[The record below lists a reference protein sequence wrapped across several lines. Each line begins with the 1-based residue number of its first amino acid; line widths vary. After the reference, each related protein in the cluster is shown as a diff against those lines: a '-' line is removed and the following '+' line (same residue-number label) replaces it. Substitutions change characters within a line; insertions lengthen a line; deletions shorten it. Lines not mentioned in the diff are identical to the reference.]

1 MILNSETEQP
11 SQHQSQD
18 NPHLMLTPEGVFVAF
33 AQDKPSEEA
42 LSLQALLAN
51 KRSWLVRDWTDEYG
65 HEWLETF
72 IDKGWVQRI
81 NQGITAPNLPLDQ
94 FLPYVVA
101 SLSGSRR
108 AAIGNTE
115 GFCLARVGYSQ
126 QEADTLCVAGAD
138 LGEFLNRQRQRGWVI
153 QEQAVSFFCHV
164 DLLLPATSFMFLWID
179 GNGFILVLED
189 EPLTNS
195 RAFVELIWAI
205 KTSGLRFVQE

>member
-1 MILNSETEQP
+1 MIINSEI
-11 SQHQSQD
+11 D
-18 NPHLMLTPEGVFVAF
+18 NPSSHQNPNDTHLILTPEGVFVAF
-33 AQDKPSEEA
+33 AQAQPSEEA
-42 LSLQALLAN
+42 LSLQALLAS
-51 KRSWLVRDWTDEYG
+51 KQSWLISDWTDKYS
-65 HEWLETF
+65 HEWLENF
-72 IDKGWVQRI
+72 MDKGWVQSI
-81 NQGITAPNLPLDQ
+81 NQAITAPNLPLDQ

-101 SLSGSRR
+101 SLSGNRR

-153 QEQAVSFFCHV
+153 QEQAVSFFRHV

-179 GNGFILVLED
+179 GNGFILVLEE

-205 KTSGLRFVQE
+205 KTSGLRFIQE